1 MREVQINS
9 RLKLREDGKLFVIK
23 TGEEFIPKSKNSKGY
38 LVVRCKQYNDYM
50 PGIHL
55 LVMKFFGPEKPG
67 IDYQV
72 DHIDRNILN
81 NDIKNLRW
89 VTPSENCHN
98 RSNNRPLGHRKCDFA
113 DIKEYNRDRCKG
125 RSRADYMREYRARK
139 KAKDKP

>member
-1 MREVQINS
+1 MREVQING
-9 RLKLREDGKLFVIK
+9 RLKLREDGKLFNIK

-67 IDYQV
+67 VEYQV

-89 VTPSENCHN
+89 VTASENCHN
-98 RSNNRPLGHRKCDFA
+98 KSNNRAIGHRKCDFE
-113 DIKEYNRDRCKG
+113 DIKEYNRDRSKG
-125 RSRADYMREYRARK
+125 RSRAAYMREYRARK
-139 KAKDKP
+139 KTKENP